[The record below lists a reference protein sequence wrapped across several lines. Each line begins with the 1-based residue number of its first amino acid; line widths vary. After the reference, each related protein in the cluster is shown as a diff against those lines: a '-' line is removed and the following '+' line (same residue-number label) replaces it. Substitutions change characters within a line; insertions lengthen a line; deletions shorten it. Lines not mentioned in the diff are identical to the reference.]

1 MCSCFPTLNLL
12 MQFPD
17 IMRNCQQ
24 NTLRFYI
31 RFPSIPKSSETC
43 ILFQISK
50 TSLGLDTPVH
60 SQQNPFFASDPL
72 QVILSVLVE
81 LPGNIQIFRPV
92 FEWNFTVVP
101 FDTFFFVWA
110 SAAVCTAVN
119 SRFPFVSCFGFFF
132 LYLTDF
138 QSFSVVAGV
147 GVLLRIIFHIFC
159 SADVVLIRTLFP
171 NLIISRLD
179 KCLFLFF
186 LQISVILF
194 ALISSIRCYSFVF
207 EVIYIFFRIFEKRD
221 QRCGVRRLRPYC

>member
-50 TSLGLDTPVH
+50 TSLGLDAPVH

-101 FDTFFFVWA
+101 FDTFFFCMGIRC
-110 SAAVCTAVN
+110 SLHSCKQ
-119 SRFPFVSCFGFFF
+119 SFPFRILFWFF
-132 LYLTDF
+132 LSLSY
-138 QSFSVVAGV
+138 
-147 GVLLRIIFHIFC
+147 
-159 SADVVLIRTLFP
+159 
-171 NLIISRLD
+171 
-179 KCLFLFF
+179 
-186 LQISVILF
+186 
-194 ALISSIRCYSFVF
+194 
-207 EVIYIFFRIFEKRD
+207 
-221 QRCGVRRLRPYC
+221 